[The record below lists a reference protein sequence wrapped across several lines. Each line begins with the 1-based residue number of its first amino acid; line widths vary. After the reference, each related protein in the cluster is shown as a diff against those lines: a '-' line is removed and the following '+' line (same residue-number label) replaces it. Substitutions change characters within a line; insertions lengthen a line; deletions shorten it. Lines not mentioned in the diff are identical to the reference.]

1 MAMATLRAG
10 TVSVLLGAFATVS
23 MSAAVTLAT
32 TVVAIANGQSETGA
46 EKSSGSKTS
55 GNKSG
60 AAASNSADN
69 SAFGLL
75 GILSRRNAPAQP
87 TTAASVANYAP
98 QAPVAPRIRPGNG
111 KFAAEIKNL
120 NAAGASL
127 VAYLHAHPDSQIGRI
142 ATYRETRVGYQE
154 LSDQIAGL
162 EDAYME
168 NFDTKTTRSTE
179 EILLDIDAAV
189 IAGDETAGLDAEHV
203 AAGELE
209 SLYDDRATAEHKLDT
224 DLAAAAAPNEPPS
237 GEALDYFV
245 TLLRLDEGSLFKE

>member
-23 MSAAVTLAT
+23 MSAAVTFAT
-32 TVVAIANGQSETGA
+32 PGVAIANGQGEKGA
-46 EKSSGSKTS
+46 EESSGSKS
-55 GNKSG
+55 GGKKNG
-60 AAASNSADN
+60 AAASNSAGN

-75 GILSRRNAPAQP
+75 GILGRRNAPAQP
-87 TTAASVANYAP
+87 TSAASVTNYAP

-142 ATYRETRVGYQE
+142 ATYRETRVGYQV
-154 LSDQIAGL
+154 LIDQIAGL
-162 EDAYME
+162 EAAYME

-179 EILLDIDAAV
+179 DIQADIDAAV
-189 IAGDETAGLDAEHV
+189 IAGEDTAGLDAEHA

-209 SLYDDRATAEHKLDT
+209 SLYDAQ
-224 DLAAAAAPNEPPS
+224 AAAELS
-237 GEALDYFV
+237 V
-245 TLLRLDEGSLFKE
+245 